1 MNILSRIVS
10 ETELKRP
17 DGRPLYRYPLPP
29 ETFSELEEALR
40 LQVAS
45 GRGIEL
51 SAPGFVLWAAE
62 HIRSRFTGG
71 SLSWAFVLDPLGL
84 PSDDQ
89 DPVREIAK
97 RGLSWWD
104 REIKRSNAGIR
115 MFLYSLVAE
124 GGIPEALLKEAGLYR
139 NVVMGLLAEIEAE
152 GGSAAEAWAEQIAS
166 RWISRLPQTFQ
177 SADITRLLA
186 GLALSLADL
195 RALLPDD
202 LPEAATT
209 WATASATRAGTP
221 ERSMDEGAGERDTD
235 MGTLLMLGFSTQHPT
250 VSCGTERPHLPRS
263 ACRRDKSSPGM
274 ADCHETPFP
283 AVRFD
288 SEIALLQ

>member
-10 ETELKRP
+10 GAELKRP
-17 DGRPLYRYPLPP
+17 DGRPLYRYPLSP

-45 GRGIEL
+45 GREIEPL
-51 SAPGFVLWAAE
+51 APGFVLWAAE

-89 DPVREIAK
+89 DLVRELAK

-177 SADITRLLA
+177 PGFPRWITNLKTCLVDSAIRINA
-186 GLALSLADL
+186 IS
-195 RALLPDD
+195 
-202 LPEAATT
+202 
-209 WATASATRAGTP
+209 
-221 ERSMDEGAGERDTD
+221 
-235 MGTLLMLGFSTQHPT
+235 
-250 VSCGTERPHLPRS
+250 
-263 ACRRDKSSPGM
+263 
-274 ADCHETPFP
+274 
-283 AVRFD
+283 
-288 SEIALLQ
+288 